1 MRSNIKN
8 MAIIGV
14 VLLSTTA
21 IPAGAMLETGGY
33 SREFHTMGM
42 MKAIDA
48 NGDHVV
54 THDEYIDYY
63 KIVFDEL
70 DTNHNDFIDGKEWIG
85 LKGEQEISVSTGG
98 YSRALRT
105 NEMLKAKDTNQDG
118 KVSRDEFFSYH
129 EAYFKMID
137 KPGTGKVDAQNWL
150 RRQTNN

>member
-1 MRSNIKN
+1 MKTQFKN
-8 MAIIGV
+8 MAIISA
-14 VLLSTTA
+14 VLLTTTA
-21 IPAGAMLETGGY
+21 IPAVAMLETGGY
-33 SREFHTMGM
+33 NREFHTMGM

-54 THDEYIDYY
+54 THDEYINYY

-85 LKGEQEISVSTGG
+85 LKGEQEISVSTGS

-105 NEMLKAKDTNQDG
+105 NEMLEAKDTNHDG
-118 KVSRDEFFSYH
+118 KVSKDEFFSYH

-137 KPGTGKVDAQNWL
+137 KPGTGKIDAQNWL

>member
-1 MRSNIKN
+1 MRTQFKNISVIC
-8 MAIIGV
+8 A

-33 SREFHTMGM
+33 NRELRTMGM

-48 NGDHVV
+48 NGDHKV

-63 KIVFDEL
+63 KVVFDEM
-70 DTNHNDFIDGKEWIG
+70 DTSHNNFIDGKEWTG
-85 LKGEQEISVSTGG
+85 LRGEQEISVSTGG

-105 NEMLKAKDTNQDG
+105 NEMLKAKDTNHDG

-129 EAYFKMID
+129 EAYFKTID
-137 KPGTGKVDAQNWL
+137 KAGSGEVDAQNWL